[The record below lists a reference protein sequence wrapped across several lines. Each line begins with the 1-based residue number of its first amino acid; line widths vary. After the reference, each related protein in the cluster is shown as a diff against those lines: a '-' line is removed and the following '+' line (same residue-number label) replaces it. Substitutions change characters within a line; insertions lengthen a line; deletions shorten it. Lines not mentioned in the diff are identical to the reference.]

1 MLLRIKIVK
10 YVERLN
16 MNKPKLRSSV
26 SVVDLNDNIIEF
38 FLTNTRRQVR
48 IKITSKKILDLIL
61 NLDGELTIDEIVNKY
76 NIDLETKEYLI
87 KFLNYLES
95 KSIIEDN
102 IYIDIEEGNKY
113 RRVIN
118 FIGDFSSSKVETKRM
133 WSNIRNSHVVII
145 GLGAVGSWVSSL
157 LVQNGIKEFTLI
169 DNDTVDIT
177 NLHRQFGFSENDIG
191 LLKTDVI
198 EKRLKEFNR
207 NVKVNKI
214 NKFLD
219 ENLLDNNIDYKVD
232 LIINCADKPNVDT
245 TSMWVGE
252 YCMKNNIPHIIGGGY
267 NLHLSLIGQTII
279 PFKSACVKCF
289 EKELSRINEIDTKTL
304 RKLNIKNRK
313 IGSFGPMCSIIASM
327 IAMESVKVLSKNIIP
342 ANLNRRGE
350 FNIYNMDIKYYNI
363 ERYDTCEWCSKE
375 GKYGKLYERN
385 RSN

>member
-232 LIINCADKPNVDT
+232 LIINCAD
-245 TSMWVGE
+245 
-252 YCMKNNIPHIIGGGY
+252 
-267 NLHLSLIGQTII
+267 
-279 PFKSACVKCF
+279 
-289 EKELSRINEIDTKTL
+289 
-304 RKLNIKNRK
+304 
-313 IGSFGPMCSIIASM
+313 
-327 IAMESVKVLSKNIIP
+327 
-342 ANLNRRGE
+342 
-350 FNIYNMDIKYYNI
+350 
-363 ERYDTCEWCSKE
+363 
-375 GKYGKLYERN
+375 
-385 RSN
+385 